1 MKQLFNILKYILAG
15 TVFGIV
21 MVKSEAA
28 SWYRIREMFLFQ
40 SFHMYGIIGTAV
52 VTGVIGVYLIKR
64 RKANDTDGN
73 PIVFRDKKPGI
84 RNYLLGGIVFGF
96 GWALTG
102 ACPGPMFVSLGY
114 GVYVMAAV
122 ICAALAGTLVYGIV
136 RDKLPH

>member
-1 MKQLFNILKYILAG
+1 MKQFFNVLKYILAG

-28 SWYRIREMFLFQ
+28 SWYRIREMFLFR

-64 RKANDTDGN
+64 RRAKDTDGN
-73 PIVFRDKKPGI
+73 PIVFPDKKPGI
-84 RNYLLGGIVFGF
+84 WNYLSGGIVFGF